1 MAVTENAVV
10 EVFLLKALLEVDDDT
25 LAVVTEIVQHI
36 LAGMLALV
44 VVTPTVGDTESKT

>member
-1 MAVTENAVV
+1 MTKNAVV
-10 EVFLLKALLEVDDDT
+10 EVFLLKALLEVDNDT

-44 VVTPTVGDTESKT
+44 AVTPTVGDTESKT